1 MTSQKRFW
9 KHFWKHLRTALA

>member
-1 MTSQKRFW
+1 MTSQKRFR